1 MRIILFFFCF
11 YFCPFPSFSF
21 LCVCSCAGIRKS
33 EPSRM
38 SFPARAA
45 QSQPADVTFESH
57 QSGIQRVV
65 MCPIEF
71 GTSTGIQTEQFEKHA
86 GIGLKQQDVCL
97 RHLYT
102 GEVVRADR
110 NHNCGNSSNVFIPH
124 GVGKLVCFFYANGST
139 VGLAGK
145 PGSLVGLPHT
155 VVISEYGEVEELRD
169 AVLLTFSMYTGS
181 FSYGRRQG
189 KGRLTVYPHY
199 FIDCLWDNDAP
210 LLDRTPCVLC
220 FLSKDS
226 MSPANEK
233 SQMKPTRV
241 GGNSGKDMSANVK
254 TQYIGMTSLIS
265 SGLTPHRGSFAG
277 LAWAEQ
283 ARFVPDGIGEILYP
297 QGIRYCGFWQCGQRH
312 GFGVEYDP
320 NKSTVYMGGFVYDQR
335 EGSGTLHYC
344 TTGVL
349 FSGSWKKGNL
359 TESSNAILPTS
370 PFILQGGL
378 WKSYENWSFEHGA
391 LLRSSVP
398 LSGIWEPL
406 FLTFDEKLA
415 SAPWE
420 HQGTSPTTTTTTTVE
435 GLDNDEK
442 DHADEKNILLLSNM
456 MQSSEFK
463 ALLVPF
469 QRCYYFLYKPCM
481 GRGRRKCNGNTSL
494 EEAAGHSPTQWA
506 FSSFPSPVAA
516 RSAPV
521 SRSSLLTTYNDENHP
536 LSNSHDTL
544 RNRWASLRCFQQEK
558 LDMKSV
564 ERLSPFV
571 LQLRELGS
579 DYRQG
584 FGGAPGGGCWSC
596 PSWCEEMGVVGG
608 SGDNS
613 RSISCNIINGI
624 GSGAIHCFHT
634 ESVVESL
641 AKRMSPA
648 KLFERAMRDLASFV
662 SSVRLRLLS
671 YVAAHPF
678 ACNVSVSKRV
688 LAVCWD
694 SVYALVAP
702 VIHELAAAAEA
713 EAVIASSLALQR
725 CTSLGR
731 HDFIPMSFEKNF
743 DDVEEDRM
751 VTKRLARLFSSPT
764 HHSRRVVEQTINGQL
779 LCFSPHVG
787 SGQETPAV
795 YFSPACMF
803 VAFDSVYKRSVSLF
817 PQQPLLQE
825 RWMSYSI
832 LEAFNHAEGI
842 VPRDALS
849 PPAVLRILHFL
860 AAEVN
865 PRYSFPGGSTE
876 SREDAIASKGQ
887 EKTLR
892 VTNGNSTNRKDGRDS
907 SASMESDTV
916 DVESWLNSFTAF
928 YSAPK
933 GATEVVSLVAF
944 FRAGVDRLQS
954 VYPSI
959 RLNTLR
965 SSVTDA
971 TVLEGGMLGIV
982 YPLDELAVRTRFVLL
997 AATEW
1002 LRNRQQQGGKECE
1015 WNINDGEEVAMT
1027 TDGENRDTARKANGL
1042 IQRVLSLPISVMQL
1056 ALRQQADEVSYEA
1069 IQMHEDGS
1077 MHSAEQRRQQ
1087 EMSSIATSSSE
1098 VILWIVECIGRVL
1111 ESPNFPSAVTSSMA
1125 PRRTSMQPQETQQIW
1140 QPDPLLPNFG
1150 TKERCDSPVDSTGAT
1165 PKEPSW
1171 EGTVSDHDG
1180 GNVVGSQYHRY
1191 QWKHFIPNNMTFPN
1205 RSASLPLDDTNE
1217 SHANTSVTAA
1227 ATTSELLTEAEK
1239 LQISLLQN
1247 FLFEVGV
1254 WITLDM
1260 HSCYDNEEDVSST
1273 SLAPHAI
1280 SPREEK
1286 TVRRCLGKEAILSL
1300 QVGHSFLGS
1309 RAWEVLADAWLAVC
1323 LRLRANAS
1331 AFPHTR
1337 RKCNPID
1344 ALKCVQ

>member
-1 MRIILFFFCF
+1 
-11 YFCPFPSFSF
+11 
-21 LCVCSCAGIRKS
+21 
-33 EPSRM
+33 M
-38 SFPARAA
+38 SLPARVT

-57 QSGIQRVV
+57 QSGIQRVM

-71 GTSTGIQTEQFEKHA
+71 GTCTGIQTEQLGKNA
-86 GIGLKQQDVCL
+86 GIGLKQQNVCL

-110 NHNCGNSSNVFIPH
+110 NHNCGNSNNVFIPH
-124 GVGKLVCFFYANGST
+124 GVGKLACFFYAKGGT
-139 VGLAGK
+139 VGFAGK
-145 PGSLVGLPHT
+145 PGSPVGLPHT

-210 LLDRTPCVLC
+210 LLDRTPCDLC
-220 FLSKDS
+220 FFSKDS
-226 MSPANEK
+226 MSPTDEK
-233 SQMKPTRV
+233 SQLKPTRV
-241 GGNSGKDMSANVK
+241 GGNSGKDMAANVK
-254 TQYIGMTSLIS
+254 TQYIGMISLIS

-344 TTGVL
+344 TTGVI

-359 TESSNAILPTS
+359 TETSNAILPTS

-391 LLRSSVP
+391 LMRSSVP

-406 FLTFDEKLA
+406 FLAFDEKLA
-415 SAPWE
+415 SAPWD
-420 HQGTSPTTTTTTTVE
+420 HQGTSPTTKTATSTTME

-469 QRCYYFLYKPCM
+469 QRCYYFLYKPCV
-481 GRGRRKCNGNTSL
+481 GRGRRNCNGSSSL
-494 EEAAGHSPTQWA
+494 EEDAGHSLTQWA
-506 FSSFPSPVAA
+506 FSSFSSPAAA

-521 SRSSLLTTYNDENHP
+521 SRSSLLTAYDDENRP
-536 LSNSHDTL
+536 LSNSHDIL
-544 RNRWASLRCFQQEK
+544 RSRWASLRCFQQEK
-558 LDMKSV
+558 LDMKSL
-564 ERLSPFV
+564 ERLSPLV

-584 FGGAPGGGCWSC
+584 FGEAPGGGCWSC

-608 SGDNS
+608 NGDNS
-613 RSISCNIINGI
+613 KSISSNISNGI
-624 GSGAIHCFHT
+624 GSGAIRCFHT

-641 AKRMSPA
+641 AKRMSPV

-671 YVAAHPF
+671 YVAAHPL
-678 ACNVSVSKRV
+678 ACDVSVSKRV

-713 EAVIASSLALQR
+713 EAVIATSLALQR
-725 CTSLGR
+725 CTSLGP
-731 HDFIPMSFEKNF
+731 HDFIPMAFAKNF
-743 DDVEEDRM
+743 DYFEEDRK
-751 VTKRLARLFSSPT
+751 VTKWLARLFSSPT

-803 VAFDSVYKRSVSLF
+803 AAFDSVYKISLRLF
-817 PQQPLLQE
+817 PQHPLLQE
-825 RWMSYSI
+825 RWMSYSV
-832 LEAFNHAEGI
+832 LEAFNYAKGI

-865 PRYSFPGGSTE
+865 PRYPFPGGSTE
-876 SREDAIASKGQ
+876 LRDDAITSKGW
-887 EKTLR
+887 EKALH
-892 VTNGNSTNRKDGRDS
+892 VTNGNSTNRKDGRDL
-907 SASMESDTV
+907 SAIMESDTV
-916 DVESWLNSFTAF
+916 DLESWLNSFTAL

-933 GATEVVSLVAF
+933 EATEVVSLLDF
-944 FRAGVDRLQS
+944 FRDGVDRLQS
-954 VYPSI
+954 VYPSV
-959 RLNTLR
+959 RVNSLR
-965 SSVTDA
+965 PSAMDV
-971 TVLEGGMLGIV
+971 TVLEGGVLGIV

-997 AATEW
+997 AASEW

-1015 WNINDGEEVAMT
+1015 WNINDGKEVEMT
-1027 TDGENRDTARKANGL
+1027 TDGENGDTSRKANGL
-1042 IQRVLSLPISVMQL
+1042 IQRVLSLPISVMQP
-1056 ALRQQADEVSYEA
+1056 ALSQQADELSYET
-1069 IQMHEDGS
+1069 IHLHEDGL
-1077 MHSAEQRRQQ
+1077 MHSVEQRRQQ
-1087 EMSSIATSSSE
+1087 EMSSIANLSSE
-1098 VILWIVECIGRVL
+1098 VLLWIVECIGRVL
-1111 ESPNFPSAVTSSMA
+1111 ESPNFPSAVTNSMA
-1125 PRRTSMQPQETQQIW
+1125 PRRTSMQPRETQQLR
-1140 QPDPLLPNFG
+1140 QPDPLPFNLGN
-1150 TKERCDSPVDSTGAT
+1150 KERCDFPAEFTVAT
-1165 PKEPSW
+1165 PKESSW
-1171 EGTVSDHDG
+1171 GGAVSDQDE
-1180 GNVVGSQYHRY
+1180 GNVVGSQYLRY
-1191 QWKHFIPNNMTFPN
+1191 QWKHFIPNNMTFQN
-1205 RSASLPLDDTNE
+1205 CSASLPLGDTNE
-1217 SHANTSVTAA
+1217 SHADTDASAA
-1227 ATTSELLTEAEK
+1227 ATTSELLTEAES
-1239 LQISLLQN
+1239 LQISLLQS
-1247 FLFEVGV
+1247 FLAEVGL

-1260 HSCYDNEEDVSST
+1260 HSCYDNEEDVSSA
-1273 SLAPHAI
+1273 SLAPYAI

-1286 TVRRCLGKEAILSL
+1286 TVRRCVGKEAILSL
-1300 QVGHSFLGS
+1300 QVGLSFLGS
-1309 RAWEVLADAWLAVC
+1309 RAWEVLADAWLAAC

-1331 AFPHTR
+1331 AFPHAR

-1344 ALKCVQ
+1344 ALKCVH